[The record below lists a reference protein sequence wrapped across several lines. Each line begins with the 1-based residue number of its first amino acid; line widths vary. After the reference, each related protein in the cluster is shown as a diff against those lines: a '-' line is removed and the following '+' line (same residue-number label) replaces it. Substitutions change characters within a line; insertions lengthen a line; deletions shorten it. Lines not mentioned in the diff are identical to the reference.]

1 MNLDTSLH
9 WPEVFP
15 EAWASEWGEDEQ
27 GLWMAFVYQ
36 GIRHGFRWIQPGMF
50 VMGSPKLEPEREFLG
65 GDETQHKVILTE
77 GYWLG
82 ETAVTQALW
91 EVVMGKNPSKFKGA
105 ERPVETVSWLDVQR
119 FLQAFNGERDDLG
132 FRLPTEAEW
141 EHACRAGTTTRFWF
155 GENITPEQ
163 VNYNGDYPYANGE
176 KGRNREETIEVKA
189 LPSNSWGLYQM
200 HGNVYEWCDDWYG
213 EYPKSP
219 VTDPKGPKTGDYRVL
234 RGGSWRHYGRVCRS
248 AKRDW
253 LPPVNFDSST
263 GFRLARGRTVKQG

>member
-1 MNLDTSLH
+1 MNKHIPSH

-36 GIRHGFRWIQPGMF
+36 GVRHGFRWIQPGTFM
-50 VMGSPKLEPEREFLG
+50 MGSPKEEPEREPFG
-65 GDETQHKVILTE
+65 EDETQHQVLTE

-82 ETAVTQALW
+82 ETTVTQALW
-91 EVVMGKNPSKFKGA
+91 EVVMGENPSEFKGA
-105 ERPVETVSWLDVQR
+105 ERPVDTVSWLEVQR
-119 FLQAFNGERDDLG
+119 FLQAFNGKRDDLE

-141 EHACRAGTTTRFWF
+141 EYACRAGTTTTFWF
-155 GENITPEQ
+155 GENITPTQ

-176 KGRNREETIEVKA
+176 KGRNRQETIEVKA

-200 HGNVYEWCDDWYG
+200 HGNVWEWCEDWYG
-213 EYPKSP
+213 EYPKGP
-219 VTDPKGPKTGDYRVL
+219 VTDPKGSETGVYRVL
-234 RGGSWRHYGRVCRS
+234 RGGPWGNYGGYCRS
-248 AKRDW
+248 AYRYRYRPDGRNG
-253 LPPVNFDSST
+253 LT